1 MLTSKNRTTLR
12 FAFAAAAFTAV
23 TFSASGIAFAAEAGG
38 PSPEKL
44 VSPYTGWASLITAL
58 IVFLLLLWLLSKF
71 AWGPIL
77 KALRDREV
85 KIRTE
90 IENAENARKKADAAL
105 ANYEKELA
113 RARAEA
119 SQMIQ
124 QAKAD
129 AQRVADELRSK
140 NEAELF
146 AMKTRARDEI
156 ETAKRQALTE
166 IYAQASVLS
175 TMIAGKILE
184 REVRAEDHARLIE
197 ESLGQLDALKAT
209 AGNGRHHN

>member
-1 MLTSKNRTTLR
+1 MTTSNSLR
-12 FAFAAAAFTAV
+12 LRLAATATFVATSALSGAAL
-23 TFSASGIAFAAEAGG
+23 AAEAAG

-44 VSPYTGWASLITAL
+44 VDPRTGWASLVTAL
-58 IVFLLLLWLLSKF
+58 IMFTLLLWLLSKF

-90 IENAENARKKADAAL
+90 IENAENARRKADAAL
-105 ANYEKELA
+105 ASYEKELA

-119 SQMIQ
+119 SQMIM

-129 AQRVADELRSK
+129 AQRVADELRSR
-140 NEAELF
+140 NEAELY

-166 IYAQASVLS
+166 IYNQASVLS

-184 REVRAEDHARLIE
+184 REVRAEDHSRLIS
-197 ESLGQLDALKAT
+197 ESLQQLDALKAT
-209 AGNGRHHN
+209 SGNGQHHN

>member
-1 MLTSKNRTTLR
+1 MTTSNRMRLWLAGAAIFVTT
-12 FAFAAAAFTAV
+12 
-23 TFSASGIAFAAEAGG
+23 SALSGAAFAAEAGG
-38 PSPEKL
+38 PSPERL
-44 VSPYTGWASLITAL
+44 VDPRTGWASLVTAL
-58 IVFLLLLWLLSKF
+58 IVFILLLWLLSKF

-77 KALRDREV
+77 KALQSREV

-90 IENAENARKKADAAL
+90 IENAENARRKADAAL
-105 ANYEKELA
+105 SNYEKELA

-119 SQMIQ
+119 SQMIT

-140 NEAELF
+140 NEAELH

-156 ETAKRQALTE
+156 ETAKRQALTD
-166 IYAQASVLS
+166 IYGQASVLS

-184 REVRAEDHARLIE
+184 REVRAEDHSRLIE
-197 ESLGQLDALKAT
+197 ESLQQLDALKAT
-209 AGNGRHHN
+209 SGNGQHHN